1 MDARVI
7 VGFDNSAAASSAAV
21 LLAAH
26 EAVLRDEVL
35 QIVSCHE
42 PEAWSTEEARCSP
55 EASHL
60 MKEAERSALETVSQ
74 EIRDGFGDLKVDA
87 VFSLERACDALT
99 ADVDAHDLVVIGMGR
114 RYGIS
119 PYHFART
126 AAAVVRGKRCPV
138 AVVPVTA
145 EPEIRR
151 VVVGVDGSDRSSAAV
166 RWAAG
171 EAAWHGVSL
180 AIIHAWEDRGWP
192 DRGSR
197 EDDRCHAEDEGRR
210 ILDVAAELAAEHTD
224 GAVDRVLVE
233 DAPAA
238 AVLRA
243 CVDGDLVV
251 LGARETDQ
259 ATYDVLGSTVTD
271 VLRDVAVP
279 VVIVP
284 ARPLAG
290 SN

>member
-1 MDARVI
+1 
-7 VGFDNSAAASSAAV
+7 
-21 LLAAH
+21 
-26 EAVLRDEVL
+26 
-35 QIVSCHE
+35 
-42 PEAWSTEEARCSP
+42 
-55 EASHL
+55 
-60 MKEAERSALETVSQ
+60 MKEAARSVLESVSQ
-74 EIRDGFGDLKVDA
+74 EVRDGFGDLKVDA
-87 VFSLERACDALT
+87 VFSLEHPLDALT
-99 ADVDAHDLVVIGMGR
+99 VDVDAHDLVVIGMGR

-138 AVVPVTA
+138 VVVPVTA
-145 EPEIRR
+145 EPGSAGSWSAWTAPIGHRR
-151 VVVGVDGSDRSSAAV
+151 PCD
-166 RWAAG
+166 
-171 EAAWHGVSL
+171 
-180 AIIHAWEDRGWP
+180 
-192 DRGSR
+192 
-197 EDDRCHAEDEGRR
+197 GRR
-210 ILDVAAELAAEHTD
+210 AKSRAGWRQPRYDLRGGGPGFGPTAVPGRTTVSRPWARGVGSSMAAELAAEHTD

-259 ATYDVLGSTVTD
+259 PTYDVLGSTITD

-279 VVIVP
+279 VVIV
-284 ARPLAG
+284 ARPLVG

>member
-1 MDARVI
+1 M
-7 VGFDNSAAASSAAV
+7 
-21 LLAAH
+21 
-26 EAVLRDEVL
+26 
-35 QIVSCHE
+35 
-42 PEAWSTEEARCSP
+42 
-55 EASHL
+55 
-60 MKEAERSALETVSQ
+60 SQ
-74 EIRDGFGDLKVDA
+74 EVRDGFGDLKVDA
-87 VFSLERACDALT
+87 VFSLEHPCDALT
-99 ADVDAHDLVVIGMGR
+99 VDVDAHDLVVIGMGR

-138 AVVPVTA
+138 VVVPVTA

-171 EAAWHGVSL
+171 EAAWHGVGL
-180 AIIHAWEDRGWP
+180 GVIDVWEDRGWP

-197 EDDRCHAEDEGRR
+197 RGRPVFSPVGEGRR
-210 ILDVAAELAAEHTD
+210 ILDVVAELAAEHTD

-259 ATYDVLGSTVTD
+259 PIDDVLGSTITD
-271 VLRDVAVP
+271 VLRDAAVP

-284 ARPLAG
+284 APPLVG
-290 SN
+290 SY